1 MSIIAVKI
9 NKNEIQVASD
19 GIAVSGDEIVNENFE
34 KVKKISETLI
44 IGGTGLSDSILIYYK
59 FVEDNLEAF
68 ENLEQVTEAF
78 QLFKRFKD
86 CLIEDYG
93 YAADTIKDFGGFLIV
108 NKHFYGVFYYDEW
121 LTPYSSNLP
130 GNGNSFAFGST
141 GIYTSALLDAGI
153 DIVEAIKKS
162 AEKYTSINSNITLLT
177 INFRQ

>member
-19 GIAVSGDEIVNENFE
+19 GIAVSGDEIVNENLE

-44 IGGTGLSDSILIYYK
+44 IGGTGLSDSILIYNK

-93 YAADTIKDFGGFLIV
+93 YAANTIKDFGGFLVV

-121 LTPYSSNLP
+121 LTPYSSKLL
-130 GNGNSFAFGST
+130 GKGNSFAFGST

-162 AEKYTSINSNITLLT
+162 AEKYTSVNSNVTLLT
-177 INFRQ
+177 INLE

>member
-1 MSIIAVKI
+1 MSIVAVKI

-19 GIAVSGDEIVNENFE
+19 GIAISGDEIVDENFE

-44 IGGTGLSDSILIYYK
+44 IGGTGLSDSLLIYHK

-68 ENLEQVTEAF
+68 ENLEQVTEAL

-86 CLIEDYG
+86 SLIEDYG
-93 YAADTIKDFGGFLIV
+93 YAADTIKNFGGFLVV

-121 LTPYSSNLP
+121 LTPYSSKLL

-162 AEKYTSINSNITLLT
+162 AEKYTSVNSNVTLLT
-177 INFRQ
+177 INLE